1 MAVKDGSGPRPAPQ
15 PAKRRFLN
23 CLETIASTLAFSCR
37 PLGSEDRAAGFKHH
51 GSEGR
56 IGPAAGTP
64 ACQTSLSEL
73 PRYIASTLAFS
84 CRQLESEDPR
94 TVPQASNTMA
104 VKDGSGP
111 RPAPQPAKRR
121 FLNCLE
127 TIASTL
133 AFSCRQLESEDPRTV
148 PQASNTMA
156 VKDGSGPRP
165 APQPA
170 KRRFLNCLET
180 IASTLAFSC
189 RQLGSED
196 RAAGLKHHETSLS
209 ELPRNYS
216 FNPCFF
222 LPSARVRGPCRRP
235 QTPWQWR
242 TDRARGR
249 HPSLPNV
256 AFWTACRQLGY
267 EDPRTVPQASNTM
280 AVKDGSGPRPAPQ
293 PAKRRFLNCLDI

>member
-1 MAVKDGSGPRPAPQ
+1 MLKVLQLTYNFPTEK
-15 PAKRRFLN
+15 
-23 CLETIASTLAFSCR
+23 
-37 PLGSEDRAAGFKHH
+37 
-51 GSEGR
+51 
-56 IGPAAGTP
+56 
-64 ACQTSLSEL
+64 L
-73 PRYIASTLAFS
+73 PT
-84 CRQLESEDPR
+84 Q
-94 TVPQASNTMA
+94 NTMA

-127 TIASTL
+127 TIASAL

-196 RAAGLKHHETSLS
+196 RAAGLKHHGSEGRIGPAAGTPACQTSLSELPKTIASTLAFSCRPLGSEDRAAGLKHHGSEGRIGPAAGTPACQTSLS

-216 FNPCFF
+216 FNSCFF
-222 LPSARVRGPCRRP
+222 LPSARVRGPCRRL
-235 QTPWQWR
+235 QTPWQ
-242 TDRARGR
+242 
-249 HPSLPNV
+249 
-256 AFWTACRQLGY
+256 
-267 EDPRTVPQASNTM
+267 
-280 AVKDGSGPRPAPQ
+280 
-293 PAKRRFLNCLDI
+293 

>member
-1 MAVKDGSGPRPAPQ
+1 
-15 PAKRRFLN
+15 
-23 CLETIASTLAFSCR
+23 
-37 PLGSEDRAAGFKHH
+37 
-51 GSEGR
+51 
-56 IGPAAGTP
+56 
-64 ACQTSLSEL
+64 
-73 PRYIASTLAFS
+73 
-84 CRQLESEDPR
+84 
-94 TVPQASNTMA
+94 
-104 VKDGSGP
+104 
-111 RPAPQPAKRR
+111 
-121 FLNCLE
+121 
-127 TIASTL
+127 
-133 AFSCRQLESEDPRTV
+133 
-148 PQASNTMA
+148 MA

-196 RAAGLKHHETSLS
+196 RAAGLKHHGSEGRIGPAAGTPACQTSLSELPRNYSFNPCFFLPSARVRGPCRRPQTPWQWRTDRARGRHPACQTSLSELPRNYSFNSCFFLPSARVRGSEDRAAGLKHHGSEGRIGPAAGTPACQTSLS

-249 HPSLPNV
+249 HPSVPNV
-256 AFWTACRQLGY
+256 AFWTA
-267 EDPRTVPQASNTM
+267 
-280 AVKDGSGPRPAPQ
+280 
-293 PAKRRFLNCLDI
+293 

>member
-73 PRYIASTLAFS
+73 PRNYSFNSCFFLPSARVRGPCRRPQTPWQWRTDRARGRHPSLPNVAFWTASPWQWRTDRARGRHPSLPNVAFWTA
-84 CRQLESEDPR
+84 CRQLGSEDPR

-165 APQPA
+165 APQ
-170 KRRFLNCLET
+170 
-180 IASTLAFSC
+180 
-189 RQLGSED
+189 
-196 RAAGLKHHETSLS
+196 
-209 ELPRNYS
+209 
-216 FNPCFF
+216 
-222 LPSARVRGPCRRP
+222 
-235 QTPWQWR
+235 
-242 TDRARGR
+242 
-249 HPSLPNV
+249 
-256 AFWTACRQLGY
+256 FWTA
-267 EDPRTVPQASNTM
+267 
-280 AVKDGSGPRPAPQ
+280 
-293 PAKRRFLNCLDI
+293 

>member
-1 MAVKDGSGPRPAPQ
+1 
-15 PAKRRFLN
+15 
-23 CLETIASTLAFSCR
+23 
-37 PLGSEDRAAGFKHH
+37 
-51 GSEGR
+51 
-56 IGPAAGTP
+56 
-64 ACQTSLSEL
+64 
-73 PRYIASTLAFS
+73 
-84 CRQLESEDPR
+84 
-94 TVPQASNTMA
+94 MA

-133 AFSCRQLESEDPRTV
+133 AFSCRQLESEDPRFV

-216 FNPCFF
+216 FNSCFF
-222 LPSARVRGPCRRP
+222 LPSARVRGSE
-235 QTPWQWR
+235 
-242 TDRARGR
+242 DRAAGLKHHGSEGR
-249 HPSLPNV
+249 IGSAAGTPACQTSLSELVKFIKVPFFFGFSV
-256 AFWTACRQLGY
+256 V
-267 EDPRTVPQASNTM
+267 PRFSMQEYFVSPPTHAM
-280 AVKDGSGPRPAPQ
+280 W
-293 PAKRRFLNCLDI
+293 F

>member
-1 MAVKDGSGPRPAPQ
+1 
-15 PAKRRFLN
+15 
-23 CLETIASTLAFSCR
+23 
-37 PLGSEDRAAGFKHH
+37 
-51 GSEGR
+51 
-56 IGPAAGTP
+56 
-64 ACQTSLSEL
+64 
-73 PRYIASTLAFS
+73 
-84 CRQLESEDPR
+84 
-94 TVPQASNTMA
+94 MA

-189 RQLGSED
+189 RPLGSED
-196 RAAGLKHHETSLS
+196 RAAGLKHHGSEGRIGPAAGTPACQTSLSELPRNYSFNPCFFLPSARSLLFPAVSSGPRTVPQASNTMKRRFLNCLETIASTPACQTSLS

-256 AFWTACRQLGY
+256 AFWTA
-267 EDPRTVPQASNTM
+267 
-280 AVKDGSGPRPAPQ
+280 
-293 PAKRRFLNCLDI
+293 